1 MADRRFS
8 TLFQDRIWV
17 LDGAMGTFLQ
27 SRARPGA
34 CMELANLEEPELVRG
49 AHSQYL
55 EAGADILSTNT
66 FGASSVKLDS
76 FGLGRRAR
84 EINQQAARLAR
95 AAAGGKALVAG
106 TIGPTGKLIDP
117 LGPLTFEEAYESF
130 REQAAALA
138 EGGADCIL
146 LETFSDL
153 REIKAALLAAR
164 EQSGLP
170 VLASMTF
177 EKDFLTFTGTDPETA
192 ATVLEASG
200 ADAIGVNCS
209 TGPEPMLEVL
219 GRYAL
224 TTDVPLFVEPNAGM
238 PRLEGGIARFPVSPE
253 EMARFAVRFAD
264 IGASLIGS
272 CCGSTPEHTRRL
284 KQALKGRKPVSRASA
299 SSFRLCSRV
308 RSVSIGP
315 GKPFCIIG
323 ERINPTNRKDL
334 SAALANR
341 DFGPVQEEAMRQ
353 VREGAGV
360 LDVNVGLP
368 GIDESSVL
376 AGAVRLLSSTVQAPL
391 CIDSTSS
398 AAVEAALREIPGKP
412 MVNSVNGDPKS
423 LGSVLPLARRYGAAV
438 LCLAVGSRGIP
449 DSAEERIAVLK
460 AIIDETARLGIPK
473 SNLICDCLTLTV
485 SAGQSRA
492 EETLKA
498 VRIVREELKLPT
510 VLGVS
515 NISFGLPDRSLINA
529 AFLSMAMSAGL
540 DAAILNPGDRR
551 MMETARAASVLTL
564 RDRDSRDFVLSHSR
578 RRRGPEAAAYGAT
591 PSADS
596 AGRIYDAVLHGNRD
610 GVGTLVRQALDEGRS
625 ASEINEASLI
635 PAIREVGR
643 MYESKEVYLPQ
654 MILSA
659 ETMQKAFQILEPRFG
674 SSGVK
679 HSGTVVL
686 CTVKGD
692 VHDIGKNLVGLF
704 LRNNGFRVLDLGKD
718 VPAEAVVES
727 AVEHGA
733 DAVALS
739 ALMTTT
745 MAEMPNVIRA
755 LRDAGSRAK
764 VLVGGAVV
772 TQAYAEAI
780 GADGYTKDGAAAAGL
795 LNRILHG
802 AP

>member
-1 MADRRFS
+1 MPDFKILDLLR
-8 TLFQDRIWV
+8 DRILV

-27 SRARPGA
+27 SHVRPGA
-34 CMELANLEEPELVRG
+34 CMELINLEEPELASR
-49 AHSQYL
+49 AHCQYL
-55 EAGADILSTNT
+55 AAGADILSTNT
-66 FGASSVKLDS
+66 FGASAINLRS
-76 FGLGRRAR
+76 FGLGPRTR
-84 EINQQAARLAR
+84 EINVRAAQLAR

-106 TIGPTGKLIDP
+106 TIGPTGKLVDP
-117 LGPLTFEEAYESF
+117 LGPLSFEEAYEAF
-130 REQAAALA
+130 RVQAEALA

-153 REIKAALLAAR
+153 REIKAALLAACEHTR
-164 EQSGLP
+164 LP

-219 GRYAL
+219 GRYSQ
-224 TTDVPLFVEPNAGM
+224 TTGLPLFAEPNAGM
-238 PRLEGGIARFPVSPE
+238 PKLENGVTCFSVSPE
-253 EMARFAVRFAD
+253 EMARFALQFAD
-264 IGASLIGS
+264 IGASFIGS

-284 KQALKGRKPVSRASA
+284 KQALAGRKPVSRASV
-299 SSFRLCSRV
+299 SSFRLSSRV

-315 GKPFCIIG
+315 GKPFCVIG
-323 ERINPTNRKDL
+323 ERINPTNRNDL
-334 SAALANR
+334 SGALANH
-341 DFGPVQEEAMRQ
+341 DFGPIQEEAIRQ
-353 VREGAGV
+353 VREGANV
-360 LDVNVGLP
+360 LDVNVGVP
-368 GIDESSVL
+368 GIDESSAL
-376 AGAVRLLSSTVQAPL
+376 AGVVRLLSSTVQAPL
-391 CIDSTSS
+391 CIDSTRSE
-398 AAVEAALREIPGKP
+398 AVEAALREIPGKP
-412 MVNSVNGDPKS
+412 LINSVNGDSKS
-423 LGSVLPLARRYGAAV
+423 LNSILPLARRYGAAV
-438 LCLAVGSRGIP
+438 LCLAVGERGIP
-449 DSAEERIAVLK
+449 DSAEERIAVLRS
-460 AIIDETARLGIPK
+460 IIAEASRLGIPK

-515 NISFGLPDRSLINA
+515 NVSFGLPDRSLINA
-529 AFLSMAMSAGL
+529 AFLSMAMSSGL
-540 DAAILNPGDRR
+540 DAAILNPGDAR

-578 RRRGPEAAAYGAT
+578 RRRGPDAVASHTAL
-591 PSADS
+591 SADS
-596 AGRIYDAVLHGNRD
+596 ARKVYDAVLHGNRD
-610 GVGTLVRQALDEGRS
+610 GVGVLVQHALDEGRS
-625 ASEINEASLI
+625 ATEINETALI

-643 MYESKEVYLPQ
+643 LYERKEVYLPQ

-659 ETMQKAFQILEPRFG
+659 ETLQKAFKILEPRFG
-674 SSGVK
+674 GAGVK

-704 LRNNGFRVLDLGKD
+704 LRNHGFRVVDLGKD
-718 VPAEAVVES
+718 VPAEAVVDD
-727 AVEHGA
+727 AVKHDA

-745 MAEMPNVIRA
+745 MTEMPTVIRA

-780 GADGYTKDGAAAAGL
+780 GADGYTKDGATAADL
-795 LNRILHG
+795 LHKLMRRK
-802 AP
+802 